1 MYKLLLLLLLLGGL
15 LLLGYQIALLF
26 HLSAALHTHAQMRI
40 KAKVYFGRPR
50 TVLITPFSSSRGL
63 ADSRAPRPS
72 AGNFLRPCK
81 SSWWFCA
88 CVELVRPYS
97 SVAEYTLNA
106 ARDGTDK
113 TRKVKYTRAFR
124 LEVFTGPKIRTRIL
138 FESGTQTRVDPRNV
152 LNVLPGPD
160 ADPTIIRKLDP
171 NPAGK
176 TQTRLYPSR
185 SAHIAQQMLLSQ

>member
-106 ARDGTDK
+106 ARDGTEQNAESEVYPGLGLSRYQNFSIRYQYQWK
-113 TRKVKYTRAFR
+113 STVLGTNFGTKAKHKNMLIKKHIFINKVKQ
-124 LEVFTGPKIRTRIL
+124 K
-138 FESGTQTRVDPRNV
+138 
-152 LNVLPGPD
+152 
-160 ADPTIIRKLDP
+160 
-171 NPAGK
+171 
-176 TQTRLYPSR
+176 
-185 SAHIAQQMLLSQ
+185 